1 MKENIRSGDVVL
13 LKTNNEN
20 WNEWPMVR
28 VVEKMPDKNGL
39 VRSVKLRIGSKK
51 NSGQIHP
58 ITKIILLVRN
68 EDVRF
73 PNGET

>member
-1 MKENIRSGDVVL
+1 MKENIRSGDVVF
-13 LKTNNEN
+13 LKTNNVN
-20 WNEWPMVR
+20 WNEWPMAR

-51 NSGQIHP
+51 NSDQIHP

>member
-1 MKENIRSGDVVL
+1 
-13 LKTNNEN
+13 
-20 WNEWPMVR
+20 MVR